1 MEAEE
6 DFIDPAGVAEAHG
19 VDADGEHVAEKVEI
33 TVSVIQTLKDEV
45 VQEVEREEGEMG
57 ESVQQ
62 LCEAIV
68 RRSKRL
74 QNKATRMDETD

>member
-1 MEAEE
+1 MDAE
-6 DFIDPAGVAEAHG
+6 
-19 VDADGEHVAEKVEI
+19 GEHVVEKVAI
-33 TVSVIQTLKDEV
+33 TVDVIQTLRDEV
-45 VQEVEREEGEMG
+45 LGEVERDEGEMG

-74 QNKATRMDETD
+74 QNKDRMDIT